1 MVAAISVGRILAV
14 LVTLNLIALSFI
26 AYRISRRK

>member
-14 LVTLNLIALSFI
+14 LVTLNLIVLSFVT
-26 AYRISRRK
+26 YRISCRK

>member
-1 MVAAISVGRILAV
+1 MLAAISIGQILAI
-14 LVTLNLIALSFI
+14 LVTLNLIALSYA